1 MYYSLKLD
9 MLEDW
14 NGAEVST
21 GTDQAEG
28 IGTWCTRRVELPEE
42 SLARLSPEEWLPPL
56 VSALQSKR
64 GPAFRTALDQ

>member
-1 MYYSLKLD
+1 

-42 SLARLSPEEWLPPL
+42 SLAMLSPEGWLLPL

-64 GPAFRTALDQ
+64 GQARLPDCT

>member
-1 MYYSLKLD
+1 

-42 SLARLSPEEWLPPL
+42 SLAMLSPEGVATPNW
-56 VSALQSKR
+56 
-64 GPAFRTALDQ
+64 